1 LIYLEHSEFR
11 SDVVKDF
18 VVEMKKLHNQ
28 IKEQLRAEMQ
38 NINEGLINL
47 GDNFS
52 LNLEIKYYHT

>member
-11 SDVVKDF
+11 SAGVKDF
-18 VVEMKKLHNQ
+18 AAEMQKLHNQ

-38 NINEGLINL
+38 NINEGLINI
-47 GDNFS
+47 GENFS